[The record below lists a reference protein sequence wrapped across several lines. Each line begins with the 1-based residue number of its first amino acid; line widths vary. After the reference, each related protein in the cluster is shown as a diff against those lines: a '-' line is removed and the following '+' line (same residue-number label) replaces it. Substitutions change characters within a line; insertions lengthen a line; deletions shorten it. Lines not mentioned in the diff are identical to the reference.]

1 MVNRLEEDKIL
12 QRARQGDRN
21 AFAEL
26 VKMYGDRIYGLALRM
41 TGNEKD
47 AEDVYQDTFLMA
59 LRKLDQFKGE
69 SSFFTW
75 VYRIAINMA
84 ISKIK
89 QRKKNFSENGLE
101 DPDFD
106 RLHQEPQ
113 KSWPDIELTQVDR
126 ERFRKKLSK
135 ALEKLPE
142 IYRTVF
148 ILRDMHGLSTEETA
162 RILEITPSNTKIRLM
177 RARNFLK
184 NELESFLKEEGILL

>member
-1 MVNRLEEDKIL
+1 MVDRLQEDRIL
-12 QRARQGDRN
+12 QRAKQGDRD

-41 TGNEKD
+41 TANEKD

-84 ISKIK
+84 INKIK
-89 QRKKNFSENGLE
+89 QRKKSFSEDGLE

-106 RLHQEPQ
+106 RLHQESQ
-113 KSWPDIELTQVDR
+113 ESWPDIELTRTDR
-126 ERFRKKLSK
+126 EKLRQK
-135 ALEKLPE
+135 LNEALEKLPE

-162 RILEITPSNTKIRLM
+162 RILEITPSNTKVRLM

-184 NELESFLKEEGILL
+184 DELEKFLREEGIL